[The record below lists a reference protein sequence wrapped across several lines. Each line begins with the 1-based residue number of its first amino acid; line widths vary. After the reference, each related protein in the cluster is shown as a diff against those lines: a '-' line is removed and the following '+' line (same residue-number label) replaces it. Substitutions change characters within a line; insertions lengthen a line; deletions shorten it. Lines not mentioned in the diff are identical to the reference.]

1 MPSPVD
7 SRTVLALLRR
17 ANEKVRLSVSRADR
31 AEARARALAL
41 QARGML
47 ERVETALGDS
57 ALRVETAERE
67 RDDAVVRLAGE
78 QDRLRI
84 LEDRLAA
91 AHGAV
96 SAAAEQ
102 TALAETRAR
111 DAEARLARVRAA
123 LWDGEEAAGEGAGA
137 PAAAAPTS
145 LH

>member
-17 ANEKVRLSVSRADR
+17 ANEKVRLSVSRAER
-31 AEARARALAL
+31 AEARARSLAL
-41 QARGML
+41 QVRGML
-47 ERVETALGDS
+47 ERVETALEES
-57 ALRVETAERE
+57 ASRVEMAERE
-67 RDDAVVRLAGE
+67 RDEALARLAGE
-78 QDRLRI
+78 QGRLRV
-84 LEDRLAA
+84 LDDRLAA

-123 LWDGEEAAGEGAGA
+123 LWDGEGTPGEGARDPA
-137 PAAAAPTS
+137 PAAPSS